1 MKRMSACLA
10 AVQMKCRSGDVDWN
24 LGRARSLIE
33 KAKGGFLD
41 GRTVICLPELFA
53 TGYGLGRLG
62 FAKLSESVPG
72 PTVETLSI
80 AGRRNWCL
88 HPRRARGEGRGRRRL
103 RFERPDLA
111 AGEASRKIQ
120 KDTSRGQL

>member
-1 MKRMSACLA
+1 
-10 AVQMKCRSGDVDWN
+10 SGDVDWN

-72 PTVETLSI
+72 PTVETLSSWSQEFGAFI
-80 AGRRNWCL
+80 HAG
-88 HPRRARGEGRGRRRL
+88 
-103 RFERPDLA
+103 LA
-111 AGEASRKIQ
+111 EKGEAGAVYDSSVLISPPGKLL
-120 KDTSRGQL
+120 GN